1 MLPESLEGVLVQPRD
16 QVLVDVQRL
25 QLVDPA
31 QGVAGKV
38 LDLVRRQRQR
48 LETVCERKIEQL
60 RCR

>member
-48 LETVCERKIEQL
+48 LETVCERKIE
-60 RCR
+60 